1 MKILYK
7 LSGGFGIVL
16 VLLLAVVGTYQYC
29 VRSTVSNVNDLMEVE
44 LKIAENAALVKSAML
59 KSRESENAFLNTLEI
74 SHTRSL
80 EQSIRSLQEKAG
92 TIRTVAA
99 EAGYDESAEKSEQ
112 IIALSEKY
120 LSSFTELVSAWERK
134 GLTADS
140 GLKGEFNRVAGILA
154 EKMKEH
160 QVDELYLAFLRL
172 WINEREFKQTTFA
185 DVRENLIASMDNYR
199 DALERSTC
207 NPGNKAYQAKELA
220 LYKEAFGELDD
231 DEFFYEIMVTTRENM
246 ERALNE
252 VYVPMAGELL
262 LNIRQEE
269 KLFLLHGDARYAAA
283 TRNAINTLMNQLKTA
298 GVREEFINASE
309 TQLNAYKTAFDS
321 LVHEEGLI
329 REAEEKMHSAAAEIS
344 REVDQI
350 YQAAMAICDSQAGEI
365 STAANTL
372 SGAAMFMGV
381 IAVII
386 GIVLAVIITRSITG
400 PVDQVILMARDIAE
414 GQGDL
419 TRRLTYDA
427 KDEIGELAKW
437 FNAFLEKLQAM
448 ILDIADNSG
457 TIDRSSGRLLE
468 ISGTMSHGAENMGA
482 RVASVAGAA
491 SDMSASIETISAAM
505 NEASSTAGLVASA
518 TEEMNASIGEIAKSA
533 ETANTISENAVKEA
547 EKARA
552 LMDRLK
558 TAAMEIGKV
567 SETINDIS
575 SKTNLLALNATIE
588 ASRAGEAGKGFA
600 VVANEIKQLARQTFD
615 ATAHINQQITG
626 IQDSTNDATEGM
638 TAITWIINEINSV
651 ITMIASTI
659 EEQSITT
666 REIAE
671 NVAHSSRAISQVNTQ
686 VEEGS
691 RFAGKIAAEI
701 HEVNGAAEEIT
712 ESSAEVNHSSEQFSG
727 LAKGL
732 KTLVGRFRI

>member
-7 LSGGFGIVL
+7 LSAGFGVVL
-16 VLLLAVVGTYQYC
+16 VLLLCVVGIYQYC

-44 LKIAENAALVKSAML
+44 LKIAENSAQVKSFML
-59 KSRESENAFLNTLEI
+59 KSRESETAFLNTLEI
-74 SHTRSL
+74 SQTRQL
-80 EQSIRSLQEKAG
+80 EQNIRSLQEKAG
-92 TIRTVAA
+92 AIRTIAA
-99 EAGYDESAEKSEQ
+99 EAGYTESAEKAEQ

-134 GLTADS
+134 GLDADS
-140 GLKGEFNRVAGILA
+140 GLKGEFNRVAGILG

-172 WINEREFKQTTFA
+172 WISEREFKQTTFA
-185 DVRENLIASMDNYR
+185 DVRENLIASMDTYR
-199 DALERSTC
+199 DTLEKSTC
-207 NPGNKAYQAKELA
+207 NPENKAYQAKELKLYRDAFDA
-220 LYKEAFGELDD
+220 LGD

-246 ERALNE
+246 EQALNQ

-269 KLFLLHGDARYAAA
+269 KHYLLHGDDRYAAA
-283 TRNAINTLMNQLKTA
+283 TRSAVDTLVNQLNTA
-298 GVREEFINASE
+298 GIRKAFIEVSE
-309 TQLNAYKTAFDS
+309 MQLNAYRTAFDA
-321 LVHEEGLI
+321 LVQEDRI
-329 REAEEKMHSAAAEIS
+329 IKDAEEKMHSAAARIS
-344 REVDQI
+344 REVDLI
-350 YQAAMAICDSQAGEI
+350 YQSAMTISESQTGEI
-365 STAANTL
+365 SKVANTL
-372 SGAAMFMGV
+372 SGAAMFMGAF
-381 IAVII
+381 AVLI
-386 GIVLAVIITRSITG
+386 GIVLAVFITRSITG
-400 PVDQVILMARDIAE
+400 PANQVILMVRDIAE

-427 KDEIGELAKW
+427 NDEIGELAKW
-437 FNAFLEKLQAM
+437 FNAFLERLQAM

-457 TIDRSSGRLLE
+457 TMGTSSDRLLA
-468 ISGTMSHGAENMGA
+468 IAGSMSRGAENMSA

-491 SDMSASIETISAAM
+491 ADMSASIETISTAM

-518 TEEMNASIGEIAKSA
+518 TEEMNASIGEIAKRA
-533 ETANTISENAVKEA
+533 ETANTISETAVKEA

-552 LMDRLK
+552 LMACLG

-575 SKTNLLALNATIE
+575 GKTNLLALNATIE

-615 ATAHINQQITG
+615 ATDHINRQISG
-626 IQDSTNDATEGM
+626 IQDSTNNATQGM
-638 TAITWIINEINSV
+638 NAITGIINEVNSV
-651 ITMIASTI
+651 ISMIASTI

-666 REIAE
+666 HEIAE
-671 NVAHSSRAISQVNTQ
+671 NVAQSSRAISQVTTQ

-701 HEVNGAAEEIT
+701 SEVNSAAAGIS
-712 ESSAEVNHSSEQFSG
+712 ESSSEVNQSSEKFSR
-727 LAKGL
+727 LAQGL
-732 KTLVGRFRI
+732 KALVGRFRI

>member
-16 VLLLAVVGTYQYC
+16 ILLLAVVGIYQYC
-29 VRSTVSNVNDLMEVE
+29 VRSTVSNVNDLMDVE
-44 LKIAENAALVKSAML
+44 LKIAENAAQVKSFML
-59 KSRESENAFLNTLEI
+59 KSRESENAFLNTHEI
-74 SHTRSL
+74 SHTRRL
-80 EQSIRSLQEKAG
+80 EQSVRFLQEKAG
-92 TIRTVAA
+92 AIKTIAA
-99 EAGYDESAEKSEQ
+99 EAGYDESAEKSKQ

-120 LSSFTELVSAWERK
+120 LSSFTALVSAWERK

-140 GLKGEFNRVAGILA
+140 GLKGEFNRVAGILG

-172 WINEREFKQTTFA
+172 WISEREFKQTTFA
-185 DVRENLIASMDNYR
+185 DVRENLIASMNNYR

-207 NPGNKAYQAKELA
+207 NPDNKAYQAKELS
-220 LYKEAFGELDD
+220 LYMDAFDELGD

-246 ERALNE
+246 ERALNQ

-269 KLFLLHGDARYAAA
+269 KLYLLHGDDRYAAA
-283 TRNAINTLMNQLKTA
+283 TRNAIDALVNQLKAA
-298 GVREEFINASE
+298 GVRKAFVDASE
-309 TQLNAYKTAFDS
+309 TQLNAYRTAFDA
-321 LVHEEGLI
+321 LVQEERVI
-329 REAEEKMHSAAAEIS
+329 RDAEEKMHSATAEIS

-350 YQAAMAICDSQAGEI
+350 YEAAMAICDSQTGEI

-372 SGAAMFMGV
+372 SGAAMFMGA

-386 GIVLAVIITRSITG
+386 GIVLAVFITRSITG

-437 FNAFLEKLQAM
+437 FNAFLEKLQTM
-448 ILDIADNSG
+448 ILDIVDNSR

-468 ISGTMSHGAENMGA
+468 ISGTMSVGAENMGA

-491 SDMSASIETISAAM
+491 SDMSASIETISVAM

-567 SETINDIS
+567 SDTINDIS
-575 SKTNLLALNATIE
+575 GKTNLLALNATIE

-615 ATAHINQQITG
+615 ATAHINRQITG
-626 IQDSTNDATEGM
+626 IQDSTNDATGGM
-638 TAITWIINEINSV
+638 TAITGIINEINSV

-671 NVAHSSRAISQVNTQ
+671 NVAHSSRAISRVNIQ

-701 HEVNGAAEEIT
+701 HGVNSAAVEIT

-727 LAKGL
+727 LAQGL

>member
-7 LSGGFGIVL
+7 LSAGFGVVL
-16 VLLLAVVGTYQYC
+16 VLLLGVVGIYQYC

-44 LKIAENAALVKSAML
+44 LKVAESAAQVKSFML
-59 KSRESENAFLNTLEI
+59 KSRESETAFLNTLEI
-74 SHTRSL
+74 SQTRRL

-92 TIRTVAA
+92 TIRTIAA
-99 EAGYDESAEKSEQ
+99 EAGYTESAEKAEQ

-134 GLTADS
+134 GLNADS
-140 GLKGEFNRVAGILA
+140 GLKGEFNRVAGILG

-172 WINEREFKQTTFA
+172 WISEREFKQTTFA
-185 DVRENLIASMDNYR
+185 DVRENLIASMDTYR
-199 DALERSTC
+199 DVLEKSTC
-207 NPGNKAYQAKELA
+207 NPENKAYQAKELK
-220 LYKEAFGELDD
+220 LYRDAFDELGD

-246 ERALNE
+246 EHSLNQ

-269 KLFLLHGDARYAAA
+269 KHYLLHGDDRYATA
-283 TRNAINTLMNQLKTA
+283 TRNAINTLVNQLNATGIRKA
-298 GVREEFINASE
+298 FIEASE
-309 TQLNAYKTAFDS
+309 MQLNAYRTAFDA
-321 LVHEEGLI
+321 LVQEDRI
-329 REAEEKMHSAAAEIS
+329 IKDAEEKMHSAAGEIS
-344 REVDQI
+344 REVDLI
-350 YQAAMAICDSQAGEI
+350 YQSAMAISESQTGEI
-365 STAANTL
+365 SKVANTL
-372 SGAAMFMGV
+372 SGAAMSMG
-381 IAVII
+381 AVAVLI
-386 GIVLAVIITRSITG
+386 GIVLAVLITRSITG
-400 PVDQVILMARDIAE
+400 PANQVILMVRDIAE

-427 KDEIGELAKW
+427 NDEIGELAKW
-437 FNAFLEKLQAM
+437 FNAFLERLQTM

-457 TIDRSSGRLLE
+457 TMDTSSGRLLA
-468 ISGTMSHGAENMGA
+468 IAGSMSRGAENMGA

-491 SDMSASIETISAAM
+491 SDMSASIETISTAM

-518 TEEMNASIGEIAKSA
+518 TEEMNASIGEIAKRA

-547 EKARA
+547 EKARE
-552 LMDRLK
+552 LMARLG

-575 SKTNLLALNATIE
+575 GKTNLLALNATIE

-615 ATAHINQQITG
+615 ATDHINQQISG
-626 IQDSTNDATEGM
+626 IQDSTNNATQGM
-638 TAITWIINEINSV
+638 NAITGIINEINSV
-651 ITMIASTI
+651 ISMIASTI

-671 NVAHSSRAISQVNTQ
+671 NVAQSSRAISQVTTQ

-701 HEVNGAAEEIT
+701 SEVNSAAAGIS
-712 ESSAEVNHSSEQFSG
+712 ESSSEVNQSSEKFSR
-727 LAKGL
+727 LAQGL